1 MNGVPQPAVAGLNG
15 DAPTTEAVIFD
26 FDGVIV
32 ESADIK
38 TEAFIALYREHGAQ
52 AVAAAVA
59 HHQANGGISRRKKIR
74 HIHREHL
81 GIGLNEDGLE
91 VLCQQFSSLVESAV
105 VNCAAVAG
113 AESFLAA
120 HHRRLPLFV
129 VSGTPHEELMRIVDR
144 RRLTPYFTAVFGSP
158 PEKPPTI
165 RAILRQ
171 HDLAAANVL
180 FVGDARTDY
189 EAAAETGLRF
199 IGRVAPGTA
208 SPFPAGTAVIA
219 DLTELSL

>member
-1 MNGVPQPAVAGLNG
+1 MNGAPRPNAAG
-15 DAPTTEAVIFD
+15 PTRDVSVTEAVIFD

-38 TEAFIALYREHGAQ
+38 TRAFIALYEEHGTA

-81 GIGLNEDGLE
+81 GVRLSEDALE
-91 VLCQQFSSLVESAV
+91 ALCRRFSSLVEAAV
-105 VNCAAVAG
+105 VDCPAVAG
-113 AESFLAA
+113 AERFLAA

-129 VSGTPHEELMRIVDR
+129 VSGTPHEELLRIVDR
-144 RRLTPYFTAVFGSP
+144 RHLARYFAGVFGSP

-171 HDLAAANVL
+171 HRLAAETVL
-180 FVGDARTDY
+180 FVGDARTDHD
-189 EAAAETGLRF
+189 AAAETGLRF

-208 SPFPAGTAVIA
+208 NPFPAGTAIVA
-219 DLTELSL
+219 DLTALPL

>member
-1 MNGVPQPAVAGLNG
+1 MNGAPRPAVAG
-15 DAPTTEAVIFD
+15 PTMDVQGTEAVVFD

-38 TEAFIALYREHGAQ
+38 TQAFIALYAEHGTA

-74 HIHREHL
+74 HIHHEHL
-81 GIGLNEDGLE
+81 GIRLSDDALE
-91 VLCQQFSSLVESAV
+91 ALCQRFSSLVEAAV
-105 VNCAAVAG
+105 VDCAAVAG
-113 AESFLAA
+113 AEDFLAA

-129 VSGTPHEELMRIVDR
+129 VSGTPHEELVRIVDR
-144 RRLTPYFTAVFGSP
+144 RRLAPYFAGVFGSP

-165 RAILRQ
+165 RAILRR
-171 HDLAAANVL
+171 HRLAAANVL

-199 IGRVAPGTA
+199 IGRVAAGDA
-208 SPFPAGTAVIA
+208 SPFPAGTAVVT
-219 DLTELSL
+219 DLTQLSL